1 MKILGIG
8 SRVIHEEYGKGVVT
22 NVSYK
27 HYTVTFFDSGIE
39 TLPLEEEMEVVE
51 AVYDEL
57 DTVSLFDL
65 ERSLTDIL
73 RKWSGMGE
81 PVDLGDRW
89 KGGTLRLLPKDP
101 GLTEKDI
108 PIETFFH
115 KIVMIRD
122 RMRVLE
128 QRINAHKGLSDEEKV
143 DLQQYITR
151 IYGSLTTFNVLF
163 KHKSDTFSGEKK
175 LHP

>member
-8 SRVIHEEYGKGVVT
+8 SRIRHNELGVGVVT

-27 HYTVTFFDSGIE
+27 HYTITFVDSGLE
-39 TLPLEEEMEVVE
+39 TLPIDTELEVIE

-57 DTVSLFDL
+57 DTVSLFDV
-65 ERSLTDIL
+65 EHSLTEIL

-81 PVDLGDRW
+81 PVDLGERW
-89 KGGTLRLLPKDP
+89 KGGVLRLIPADSDLSHKE
-101 GLTEKDI
+101 L

-115 KIVMIRD
+115 KIVMVRD

-128 QRINAHKGLSDEEKV
+128 QRINSHKGLSEDEKI

-163 KHKSDTFSGEKK
+163 KHKSDQFTGDRIKG
-175 LHP
+175 

>member
-8 SRVIHEEYGKGVVT
+8 SRIRHNELGVGVVT

-27 HYTVTFFDSGIE
+27 HYTITFVDSGLE
-39 TLPLEEEMEVVE
+39 TLPIDTELEVIE

-57 DTVSLFDL
+57 DTVSLFDV
-65 ERSLTDIL
+65 EHSLTEIL

-81 PVDLGDRW
+81 PVDLGERW
-89 KGGTLRLLPKDP
+89 KGGVLRLIPADSDLSHKE
-101 GLTEKDI
+101 L
-108 PIETFFH
+108 PIETLFH
-115 KIVMIRD
+115 KIVMVRD

-128 QRINAHKGLSDEEKV
+128 QRINSHKGLSEDEKI

-163 KHKSDTFSGEKK
+163 KHKSDQFTGDRTKG
-175 LHP
+175 